1 VLLVRGRGLLVAVT
15 LSLAVPALAPAQF
28 KEGGP
33 QDVKLGEPRVQRLQI
48 GITVNAAG
56 GPCRGI
62 VGYTAVPD
70 DWPEQQVRIVE
81 EEVSPGV
88 KVGYRVVDGMAKV
101 MEVRIASLPAGEE
114 AKAIV
119 TFEVRRRPILPPD
132 DTDRYVLPDLKKLDR
147 QIRVF
152 LAPSPKIESR
162 DRKIRALAKE
172 IGAEKPQAWKKV
184 EAIYDWVRDHVE
196 YKNGPLKGALA
207 ALRDRTGDCEELTS
221 LFVALCR
228 ASDVPART
236 VWVQGHCYPE
246 FYLMDAKGE
255 GRWFPCQAAGARAFG
270 EISEVRPILQKGD
283 SIHPPYDRRTPKRY
297 LADHLTG
304 TGIAGQPRVRFIRR
318 MVSQ

>member
-1 VLLVRGRGLLVAVT
+1 VRGRGLLVAVM
-15 LSLAVPALAPAQF
+15 LSLTVPALAPAQF

-33 QDVKLGEPRVQRLQI
+33 QDAKLGEARVQRLQI

-70 DWPEQQVRIVE
+70 DWPEQQVRIVD
-81 EEVSPGV
+81 EEVAPGV

-132 DTDRYVLPDLKKLDR
+132 ETDSYVLPDLKKLDR

-172 IGAEKPQAWKKV
+172 IGAEKPKAWKKV

-246 FYLMDAKGE
+246 FYLMDAKGK

-270 EISEVRPILQKGD
+270 EIAEVRPILQKGD

-297 LADHLTG
+297 LADHLAGTG
-304 TGIAGQPRVRFIRR
+304 TAGQPRVRFIRR
-318 MVSQ
+318 TVSQ